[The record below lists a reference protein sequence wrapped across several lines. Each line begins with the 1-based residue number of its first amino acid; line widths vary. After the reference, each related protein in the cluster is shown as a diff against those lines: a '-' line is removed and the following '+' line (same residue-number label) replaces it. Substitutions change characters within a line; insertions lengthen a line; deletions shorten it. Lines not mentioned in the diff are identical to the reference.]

1 MNLPPGVA
9 RAMVMLMERLR
20 DQVSTMTA
28 TEKIELIEAVWESLE
43 ADFPPFVS
51 GTGTGTRYSVGPLY
65 PESGKRES
73 MGSCIVKA

>member
-1 MNLPPGVA
+1 MNFPPGVA

-43 ADFPPFVS
+43 ADFPPLS
-51 GTGTGTRYSVGPLY
+51 QEQELELDTRWARYIQN
-65 PESGKRES
+65 RENA
-73 MGSCIVKA
+73 IPWDRVL